1 MIMPM
6 RTATLALAFAAA
18 VVTPSLAHAGQAGNI
33 IITAEP
39 IDTSAEGFEKTL
51 KKQQVKE
58 IDAKDGQWT
67 INFVAYLKKAAG
79 ADEVE
84 VVFYDTAEKTREP
97 TNAFPIQTKANAK
110 ILVSS
115 VAVSADQNFK
125 AGHTYNIL
133 VTRLIGGSEDI
144 YARSQVTLK

>member
-6 RTATLALAFAAA
+6 RTATIALCLGLA
-18 VVTPSLAHAGQAGNI
+18 VVTPQLAHAGAAGNI
-33 IITAEP
+33 YVTAEP
-39 IDTSAEGFEKTL
+39 VDTAAGDWEKTM
-51 KKQQVKE
+51 KKGAVKTIE
-58 IDAKDGQWT
+58 AKDGQWT
-67 INFVAYLKKAAG
+67 INFVAYLKKPAG
-79 ADEVE
+79 AEEVE
-84 VVFYDTAEKTREP
+84 VVFYDTAEKSREP

-133 VTRLIGGSEDI
+133 VTRLIGGSEDV
-144 YARSQVTLK
+144 YAKSQVTLK

>member
-6 RTATLALAFAAA
+6 RTATIALLFGLA
-18 VVTPSLAHAGQAGNI
+18 VVTPEIAHAGAAGNI
-33 IITAEP
+33 YVTAEP
-39 IDTSAEGFEKTL
+39 VDTSAGDFEKTL
-51 KKQQVKE
+51 KKQQIKE
-58 IDAKDGQWT
+58 ITAKDGQWT

-84 VVFYDTAEKTREP
+84 VVFYDTAEKSREP

-115 VAVSADQNFK
+115 VAVTADQNFK
-125 AGHTYNIL
+125 TGHTYNIL
-133 VTRLIGGSEDI
+133 VTRLIGGSEDV